1 MSGEDGSGEITR
13 HLIAWRDGSE
23 EAPRHLFGLLYDQLR
38 VMARIQL
45 RRLQPGRTLDTTALL
60 HEAYLRLVDQTRAD
74 YRDRGHFFA
83 VAATVMRHILV
94 DEARRQG
101 AVKRQP
107 GEAPSPSVSPGGDA
121 RLEDLLDVND
131 ALDKLER
138 LDPRLVRIVEMRFFG
153 GLSVEETAEAM
164 AVSPRTVKREWQKAR
179 AFLYVQLGNPE
190 AS

>member
-1 MSGEDGSGEITR
+1 MEEAEEITR
-13 HLIAWRDGSE
+13 QLVAWREGSD
-23 EAPRHLFGLLYDQLR
+23 EAPRHLFQLLYEQLR

-60 HEAYLRLVDQTRAD
+60 HEAYLRLVDQTSAD
-74 YRDRGHFFA
+74 YKDRGHFFA

-101 AVKRQP
+101 AAKRRP
-107 GEAPSPSVSPGGDA
+107 ADEASPAPAAAGEV
-121 RLEDLLDVND
+121 RLEDLLDVNE
-131 ALDKLER
+131 ALLRLEQV
-138 LDPRLVRIVEMRFFG
+138 DPRLVRIVEMRFFG

-164 AVSPRTVKREWQKAR
+164 EVSPRTVKRDWQKAR
-179 AFLYVQLGNPE
+179 AFLYVQLSEPE